1 MPHLEEDVSESI
13 MKHEL
18 FYKAIPKGGKKHSYG
33 LTTDDSTQAV
43 AEIYNMIN
51 WREWIDWGKKDIFNR
66 RI

>member
-18 FYKAIPKGGKKHSYG
+18 FYKAIPKGGKKHFYG

-51 WREWIDWGKKDIFNR
+51 
-66 RI
+66 